1 MKRSVQAVIL
11 NGNNEILCVSRKDNH
26 NDFGFP
32 GGSVEE
38 FDNTLEDALK
48 REIFEETGL
57 NVNMETSIMVFSM
70 FKGNNMGYTY
80 LIKDWEGILNSEEPH
95 IIKWS
100 NYQTVLDGKFGIWN
114 KLVLESLTNM
124 GIKIKL

>member
-11 NGNNEILCVSRKDNH
+11 NEKNEVLCVSRKDNH
-26 NDFGFP
+26 NDFGLP
-32 GGSVEE
+32 GGAVEE
-38 FDNTLEDALK
+38 FDTSLEEALK

-57 NVNMETSIMVFSM
+57 TANMSTAVMIFSM

-80 LIKDWEGILNSEEPH
+80 LIKDWEGILGSEEPH

-114 KLVLESLTNM
+114 KLVLDSLTDM
-124 GIKIKL
+124 GVKIKL